1 MNQNLDR
8 KFTNRPPF
16 EPNSRQAAI
25 LKVIAETGFA
35 ETGLM
40 AKFLSK
46 TPQTIR
52 RDFKELE
59 THGLVK
65 QIFPAPALTLYGKTT
80 YRTICCPAYTG
91 W

>member
-1 MNQNLDR
+1 MSWGAMNQNLDR

-52 RDFKELE
+52 RDFKEWSGQ
-59 THGLVK
+59 TNSWRG
-65 QIFPAPALTLYGKTT
+65 
-80 YRTICCPAYTG
+80 
-91 W
+91 